1 MTYDPHADFGMYKK
15 IKIHLTL
22 DENRELI
29 PLLSRK
35 EIRYS
40 QASQLRGKLKYYDK
54 GATLMRTQEFKRANV
69 NAHQFETLNDFVM
82 LFSVN
87 KDIEPD
93 GRTYIRVG
101 RKTIIA
107 FGATFQ
113 SIEHQGVFYKEFPVT
128 ADLKQLE
135 ILTVDLDPGRST
147 VTINAHVPRAF
158 TLIESPVDYAGHITN
173 QIAPIIEALKDIR
186 SKVDIDLYS
195 SSLGQSEILRTM
207 LMMFSN
213 LRIIRGIN
221 TDNTRKVRERLI
233 EALIEGDYL
242 AFDLS
247 DIDLN
252 DYISDGILK
261 LPSQLKV
268 RLTESEQSDNDYI
281 PSGNLYEVD
290 GAYWK
295 DKIAFESALECKDMY
310 RDVPYDEFIQ
320 NQKDANR
327 AEYLTQHCTFNERL
341 RSMTRAEI
349 EVRTNPHLGCHLIM
363 TEDEQNVYFDYE
375 KENNLQGMRRIELQA
390 IDRWEAFNAKE

>member
-15 IKIHLTL
+15 IKIHFTL

-54 GATLMRTQEFKRANV
+54 GATLMRAAEFRRAAGRV
-69 NAHQFETLNDFVM
+69 FETVNDFVM

-93 GRTYIRVG
+93 GKRYIRVG
-101 RKTIIA
+101 RKTVIA
-107 FGATFQ
+107 FGALFQ
-113 SIEHQGVFYKEFPVT
+113 SIEHQGVFYKEFPVS
-128 ADLKQLE
+128 AQLKEME

-158 TLIESPVDYAGHITN
+158 TLIESPINYAGHMTN
-173 QIAPIIEALKDIR
+173 QIAPIIDALKDIR
-186 SKVDIDLYS
+186 SKADIDLYS
-195 SSLGQSEILRTM
+195 STLGQSEILRAM
-207 LMMFSN
+207 LMLFSN
-213 LRIIRGIN
+213 FRIIRGID
-221 TDNTRKVRERLI
+221 TDNTRTVRLRLI
-233 EALIEGDYL
+233 EALIENDLVYEIDQETGEKRRVEGKLMLAENGDPG
-242 AFDLS
+242 AQQRD
-247 DIDLN
+247 
-252 DYISDGILK
+252 
-261 LPSQLKV
+261 
-268 RLTESEQSDNDYI
+268 I
-281 PSGNLYEVD
+281 PSHNLYEVD

-310 RDVPYDEFIQ
+310 RDVPYEDFIQ

-349 EVRTNPHLGCHLIM
+349 EQRTNPHLGCWLIM
-363 TEDEQNVYFDYE
+363 TEDEANVYFSYE
-375 KENNLQGMRRIELQA
+375 KDNNYHGMRRIELQA
-390 IDRWEAFNAKE
+390 IDRWEAFNAKA

>member
-1 MTYDPHADFGMYKK
+1 MSYDPHADFGMYKK
-15 IKIHLTL
+15 IKIHFTL

-54 GATLMRTQEFKRANV
+54 GATLMRTPEFKRANV

-93 GRTYIRVG
+93 GKTYIRVG
-101 RKTIIA
+101 RKTVIA

-113 SIEHQGVFYKEFPVT
+113 SIEHQGVFYKEFPIT
-128 ADLKQLE
+128 ANLKELE
-135 ILTVDLDPGRST
+135 VLTVDLDPGRST

-158 TLIESPVDYAGHITN
+158 TLIESPVNYAGHMTN
-173 QIAPIIEALKDIR
+173 QIAPIIDALKDIR

-195 SSLGQSEILRTM
+195 STLGQSEILRTVLM
-207 LMMFSN
+207 LFSN
-213 LRIIRGIN
+213 FRIIRGIN
-221 TDNTRKVRERLI
+221 TDNTRTVRMRLI
-233 EALIEGDYL
+233 ESLIEND
-242 AFDLS
+242 DLYE
-247 DIDLN
+247 IDKETGEKRRIEGKLQLFTN
-252 DYISDGILK
+252 DD
-261 LPSQLKV
+261 P
-268 RLTESEQSDNDYI
+268 EAEQRDI
-281 PSGNLYEVD
+281 PSHNLYEVD

-295 DKIAFESALECKDMY
+295 DKIAFESALDCKDMY
-310 RDVPYDEFIQ
+310 RETSYEDFIQ

-349 EVRTNPHLGCHLIM
+349 EQRTNPHLGCWLIM
-363 TEDEQNVYFDYE
+363 TEDEANVYFSYE
-375 KENNLQGMRRIELQA
+375 KDNNYHGMRRIELQA
-390 IDRWEAFNAKE
+390 IDRWEAFNAKA